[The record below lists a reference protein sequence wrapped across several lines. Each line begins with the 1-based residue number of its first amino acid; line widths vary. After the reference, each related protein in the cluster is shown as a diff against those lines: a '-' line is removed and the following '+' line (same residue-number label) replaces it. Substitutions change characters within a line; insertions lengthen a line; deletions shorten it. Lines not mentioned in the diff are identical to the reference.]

1 MSKHTV
7 AKVTLTSNRKEV
19 ERATEEAIQ
28 RGLAAIG
35 MRAVTY
41 CHRPKQQG
49 GTPVDTGRLKNSIAW
64 ATADHEGY
72 VYTYTDD
79 HEKAYTDSA
88 GSGLDKTTL
97 VIGTNVEYGRVIE
110 EGGYNRHA
118 YHMLRN
124 ALTDGADEYE
134 RIMKA
139 NLEAANV
146 K

>member
-1 MSKHTV
+1 MSDNIT
-7 AKVTLTSNRKEV
+7 AKVTFTSNLKITLE
-19 ERATEEAIQ
+19 ACDEAIQ
-28 RGLAAIG
+28 RGLEAAG

-41 CHRPKQQG
+41 THRDKASG
-49 GTPVDTGRLKNSIAW
+49 GTPVDTGRLRNSIAW
-64 ATADHEGY
+64 AVGNASGGGDDAGAAGTAPKN
-72 VYTYTDD
+72 VM
-79 HEKAYTDSA
+79 
-88 GSGLDKTTL
+88 
-97 VIGTNVEYGRVIE
+97 VIGTNVEYGRYIE

-134 RIMKA
+134 RIIKA